1 MGSVGI
7 NLGLWGGG
15 PAYREKVGSGWGCFR
30 KLELEFVCW
39 SNRRNFTRVPSMSWG
54 GGEKISSLVFGLLLL
69 LLLLLPFIQREGGRE
84 GSGNSRNA
92 VCRENRIR

>member
-54 GGEKISSLVFGLLLL
+54 GGRKSAALFLVFFFLL
-69 LLLLLPFIQREGGRE
+69 FKEREGGRGAGIQE
-84 GSGNSRNA
+84 TPFVG
-92 VCRENRIR
+92 RIAFDKG